1 MDTPSRSLVI
11 QTGAGSGDDG
21 FQLSASS
28 FGGAVQD
35 YKLYFARNVSTE
47 WLVDLYKA
55 VTRDVYKLLNDVRK
69 REGELFKWYLTLEVT
84 FRQMKNPNIVT
95 DPPVYF
101 KSQPV
106 LFYMGDTSETLQR
119 KMKVL
124 VEKIENYEKNWIR
137 MDFQRFCQSHC
148 RTRKGR

>member
-11 QTGAGSGDDG
+11 QTGASSGDDG

-47 WLVDLYKA
+47 WLVDLYKM
-55 VTRDVYKLLNDVRK
+55 VTRNVSKLLNDVRK
-69 REGELFKWYLTLEVT
+69 REGELTLEVT
-84 FRQMKNPNIVT
+84 FRKMKNPNIVI

-101 KSQPV
+101 KTHPV
-106 LFYMGDTSETLQR
+106 LYMGDTSETLQR

-124 VEKIENYEKNWIR
+124 VKKIENYEK
-137 MDFQRFCQSHC
+137 
-148 RTRKGR
+148 TG